1 MHNFFTS
8 FRRFLAIILYPEVLE
23 IEHQNKVS
31 MDFVINLSREWKND
45 VKAKERGISKLNKK
59 IKYLNNQ
66 LDQKN
71 NERPAD

>member
-1 MHNFFTS
+1 
-8 FRRFLAIILYPEVLE
+8 
-23 IEHQNKVS
+23 